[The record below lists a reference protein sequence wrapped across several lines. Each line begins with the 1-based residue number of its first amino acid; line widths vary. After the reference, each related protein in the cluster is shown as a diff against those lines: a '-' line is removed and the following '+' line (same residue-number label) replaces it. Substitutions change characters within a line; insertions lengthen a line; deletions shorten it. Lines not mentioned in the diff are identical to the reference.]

1 MSRNQTKYIFIT
13 GGVMSSLGKGI
24 TASALGAL
32 LENRGLR
39 VSFVKLDP
47 YINVDPGTMN
57 PLQHGE
63 VFVTEDGAETDLDL
77 GNYERFTSARMTKAN
92 NFTTGQIYDTVI
104 ARERRGEYL
113 GRTVQ
118 VIPHITD
125 EIKASIYRACKGAD
139 IAIVEV
145 GGTVGDIESL
155 PFLEAIRQA
164 RIDLGDRNSVSM
176 HVTPVLYVAAADE
189 MKTKPTQHSV
199 KALREIGIQPE
210 FLICRS
216 EVDLSDDI
224 KRKIAL
230 FCNVDPARV
239 ITARDAESIY
249 EMPLLL
255 AAQGLDHELGDALN
269 IWSRASDLSDW
280 ERIVHRIK
288 NPKHHVEVAI
298 VGKYIDLSD
307 AYKSLNEALFHGGI
321 ENEAK
326 VHLRFVDAEMVEH
339 QGAETLLE
347 GCDGVLVPGGFGER
361 GTEGKIKAIR
371 YARQNKIPF
380 FGICLGMQLAVV
392 DFAREIC
399 GWTDANSLEFNP
411 TTQHPVIAL
420 MAEQRGVV
428 DKGGT
433 MRLGAYPCVLKAGTR
448 AAEIY
453 GVPEISERHRHRF
466 EVNNAF
472 REQLEAQGLVIS
484 GTSPDQVLVEM
495 VELPGHP
502 WFIGCQFHPEF
513 QSHPT
518 KAHPLFASYVA
529 ACVAAKS

>member
-1 MSRNQTKYIFIT
+1 MSRNQTKYIFVT

-24 TASALGAL
+24 SASALGAL
-32 LENRGLR
+32 LENRGLK

-47 YINVDPGTMN
+47 YVNVDPGTMN

-63 VFVTEDGAETDLDL
+63 VFVTDDGAETDLDL
-77 GNYERFTSARMTKAN
+77 GNYERFTTARMTKAN
-92 NFTTGQIYDTVI
+92 NFTTGQIYDRVI
-104 ARERRGEYL
+104 SRERRGEYL

-125 EIKASIYRACKGAD
+125 EIKESIYRACEGAD
-139 IAIVEV
+139 IGIVEV

-155 PFLEAIRQA
+155 PFLEAVRQA
-164 RIDLGDRNSVSM
+164 RIELGDRNSVSI
-176 HVTPVLYVAAADE
+176 HVTPVLYIAAAEE

-216 EVDLSDDI
+216 ERDLSEDL

-230 FCNVDPARV
+230 FCNVDPKRV
-239 ITARDAESIY
+239 ITARDVQSIY

-269 IWSRASDLSDW
+269 IWSRATDLSDW
-280 ERIVHRIK
+280 ERIVDRIK
-288 NPKHHVEVAI
+288 NPKHHVEIAI
-298 VGKYIDLSD
+298 VGKYIDFSD

-326 VHLRFVDAEMVEH
+326 VNLRFVDAE
-339 QGAETLLE
+339 LLE
-347 GCDGVLVPGGFGER
+347 KDNWEALLDGCDGVLVPGGFGER
-361 GTEGKIKAIR
+361 GTEGKVKAIN
-371 YARQNKIPF
+371 YARTRNVPF

-392 DFAREIC
+392 EYARNVC
-399 GWTDANSLEFNP
+399 GWEDADSHEFDP
-411 TTQHPVIAL
+411 DTEHPVIAL
-420 MAEQRGVV
+420 MAEQKDVV
-428 DKGGT
+428 DMGGT
-433 MRLGAYPCVLKAGTR
+433 MRLGAYPCVLKTGSR

-453 GVPEISERHRHRF
+453 NSIQIGERHRHRF

-472 REQLEAQGLVIS
+472 REQLEANGLVIS
-484 GTSPDQVLVEM
+484 GTSPDEVLVEM
-495 VELPGHP
+495 VELPDHP
-502 WFIGCQFHPEF
+502 WFIACQFHPEF

-518 KAHPLFASYVA
+518 HAHPLFASYIA
-529 ACVAAKS
+529 ACIK

>member
-1 MSRNQTKYIFIT
+1 MSRNQTKYIFVT

-24 TASALGAL
+24 SASAMGAL
-32 LENRGLR
+32 LENRGLK
-39 VSFVKLDP
+39 VTFVKLDP
-47 YINVDPGTMN
+47 YVNVDPGTMN

-63 VFVTEDGAETDLDL
+63 VFVTDDGAETDLDL
-77 GNYERFTSARMTKAN
+77 GNYERFTTARMTKAN
-92 NFTTGQIYDTVI
+92 NFTTGQVYDTVI
-104 ARERRGEYL
+104 SRERRGEYL

-125 EIKASIYRACKGAD
+125 EIKASIYRACQGAD
-139 IAIVEV
+139 IGIVEV

-164 RIDLGDRNSVSM
+164 RIELGERNSVSM
-176 HVTPVLYVAAADE
+176 HVTPVLYIAAADE

-216 EVDLSDDI
+216 ERDLSESL
-224 KRKIAL
+224 KKKIAL
-230 FCNVDPARV
+230 FCNVDPKRV
-239 ITARDAESIY
+239 ITARDADSIY
-249 EMPLLL
+249 EVPLLL
-255 AAQGLDHELGDALN
+255 AAQGLDQELGDALN

-280 ERIVHRIK
+280 ERIVERIK
-288 NPKHHVEVAI
+288 HPKHQVEIGI
-298 VGKYIDLSD
+298 VGKYVDLSD
-307 AYKSLNEALFHGGI
+307 AYKSLNEALIHGGI

-326 VHLRFVDAEMVEH
+326 VKLRFVDAEVLEKN
-339 QGAETLLE
+339 GAEAMLQ

-361 GTEGKIKAIR
+361 GTEGKILAIE
-371 YARQNKIPF
+371 YARTRKVPF

-392 DFAREIC
+392 EYARNIS
-399 GWTDANSLEFNP
+399 GWKDANSHEFDP
-411 TTQHPVIAL
+411 ETEHPVIAL
-420 MAEQRGVV
+420 MAEQKKVV

-433 MRLGAYPCVLKAGTR
+433 MRLGAYPCILKPDSR

-453 GVPEISERHRHRF
+453 QSVQISERHRHRF
-466 EVNNAF
+466 EFNNAF
-472 REQLEAQGLVIS
+472 REQLEADGMVIG
-484 GTSPDQVLVEM
+484 GTSPDEVLVEM
-495 VELPGHP
+495 IELPEHP

-518 KAHPLFASYVA
+518 HAHPLFASYIA
-529 ACVAAKS
+529 ACIG

>member
-1 MSRNQTKYIFIT
+1 MSRNQTKYIFVT

-24 TASALGAL
+24 SASALGAL
-32 LENRGLR
+32 LENRGLK

-47 YINVDPGTMN
+47 YVNVDPGTMN

-63 VFVTEDGAETDLDL
+63 VFVTDDGAETDLDL
-77 GNYERFTSARMTKAN
+77 GNYERFTTARMTKAN
-92 NFTTGQIYDTVI
+92 NFTTGQIYDRVI
-104 ARERRGEYL
+104 SRERRGEYL

-125 EIKASIYRACKGAD
+125 EIKESIYRACEGAD
-139 IAIVEV
+139 IGIVEV

-155 PFLEAIRQA
+155 PFLEAVRQA
-164 RIDLGDRNSVSM
+164 RIELGDRNSVSI
-176 HVTPVLYVAAADE
+176 HVTPVLYIAAAEE

-216 EVDLSDDI
+216 ERDLSEDL

-230 FCNVDPARV
+230 FCNVDPKRV
-239 ITARDAESIY
+239 ITARDVQSIY

-269 IWSRASDLSDW
+269 IWSRATDLSDW
-280 ERIVHRIK
+280 ERIVDRIK
-288 NPKHHVEVAI
+288 NPKHHVEIAI
-298 VGKYIDLSD
+298 VGKYIDFSD

-326 VHLRFVDAEMVEH
+326 VNLRFVDAE
-339 QGAETLLE
+339 LLE
-347 GCDGVLVPGGFGER
+347 KDNWEALLDGCDGVLVPGGFGER
-361 GTEGKIKAIR
+361 GTEGKVKAIN
-371 YARQNKIPF
+371 YARTRNVPF

-392 DFAREIC
+392 EYARNVC
-399 GWTDANSLEFNP
+399 GWEDADSHEFDP
-411 TTQHPVIAL
+411 DTEHPVIAL
-420 MAEQRGVV
+420 MAEQKDVV
-428 DKGGT
+428 DMGGT
-433 MRLGAYPCVLKAGTR
+433 MRLGAYPCVLKTGSR

-453 GVPEISERHRHRF
+453 NSIQISERHRHRF

-472 REQLEAQGLVIS
+472 REQLEANGLVIS
-484 GTSPDQVLVEM
+484 GTSPDEVLVEM
-495 VELPGHP
+495 VELPDHP
-502 WFIGCQFHPEF
+502 WFIACQFHPEF

-518 KAHPLFASYVA
+518 HAHPLFASYIA
-529 ACVAAKS
+529 ACIK